1 VQHAFTSHKQR
12 QCRSKY
18 YDSIVS
24 QLKVSDPKQWWKSV
38 KYLCGMDPV
47 NHKYDL
53 RHLQSLSSTGDE
65 TNETN
70 EGNASL
76 SHLANTI
83 NQSFLEPM
91 NTFQPL
97 RSDHSQALNVSG
109 TSNQLS
115 STITSTES
123 YIFEKL
129 SSIVP
134 TKAHGPDT
142 IPGWLLKENADVLA
156 SLVC

>member
-142 IPGWLLKENADVLA
+142 IPG
-156 SLVC
+156 